1 MAAWLAVAIL
11 AWLFLPK
18 LQDAGGLS
26 LSSLVPEDAEAVEV
40 AEKSQRYFSVPLVAQ
55 SAVVQRDPQGL
66 SAEAQARV
74 VERALAVS
82 TGGDPQLKAIQLALP
97 LTNTLDLFPSSKEE
111 STTAITFLAI
121 SPEESIADQDDLAQL
136 FAAKY
141 VTEPDD
147 ALVGVTGAVP
157 ARMAEWRAIE
167 GALPWV
173 TLATVGV
180 IALIL
185 GLYFRSLVAPLVTLV
200 AAGIA
205 YLVAIGVVS
214 WVGENTGAEI
224 PSDVEPVLVV
234 LLLGIATDYAVFFL
248 SGMRRRLLAGD
259 APRDAAEGSTVEF
272 LPIVTTAGLIV
283 AAGTACLMAGELGF
297 FRAFGPGLALTVL
310 VTLAVALTFIPAA
323 LAILGRALF
332 WPSLPDPGG
341 DSAAETEVR
350 RARLEFWGGVTR
362 VGAAKPIALVIV
374 VACLV
379 AVGFASKSLADMNL
393 GFTSIAGLPPDS
405 ESRRAAEAA
414 GQGFARGILAP
425 TELLVEQ
432 RGDVDLEALARLER
446 AVAEHPGVAA
456 VVGPD
461 DEPARV
467 IPNLVVSDR
476 APAARFLVVF
486 DEDPL
491 GSAAIDYLEDM
502 RDAMPGFLEDA
513 GMTGAEVR
521 FGGETA
527 LAAET
532 VRTLVRDLARIGL
545 AVLLVNLILL
555 VIFLRALVAPLYLLA
570 ASALALAASLG
581 LTTWVFQSLLGY
593 GEITYYV
600 PFAVAVLLLS
610 LGSDYNVFVV
620 GRVWHEAA
628 RHRSVRD
635 AVAAGAARTSGAITV
650 AGLALAFSFATLA
663 IIPLRQFREFA
674 LAMFVGILL
683 DAFLVRSLLVPGL
696 ISVVGEA
703 SWWPA
708 SREVLHPASETA
720 DGVSSASEDRTRS
733 ASSRASSRG
742 G

>member
-1 MAAWLAVAIL
+1 VVAWIAAALLAGVS
-11 AWLFLPK
+11 LPK
-18 LQDAGGLS
+18 LQEAGRIS

-40 AEKSQRYFSVPLVAQ
+40 AEKSQRYFSVPLVTQ

-66 SAEAQARV
+66 SAQAQTRV

-82 TGGDPQLKAIQLALP
+82 TGGDPQLKAIEVALP
-97 LTNTLDLFPSSKEE
+97 FTNTLDLFPSSKEE
-111 STTAITFLAI
+111 STTAITFLAV
-121 SPEESIADQDDLAQL
+121 SPDISIADQEGLARL
-136 FAAKY
+136 YAAKY
-141 VTEPDD
+141 VTRPDD

-167 GALPWV
+167 HALPWV
-173 TLATVGV
+173 TVATVGV

-214 WVGENTGAEI
+214 WVGKNTGADI
-224 PSDVEPVLVV
+224 PSDVEPVLIV

-248 SGMRRRLLAGD
+248 SGMRRRLLAGE
-259 APRDAAEGSTVEF
+259 ARVEAARGSTVEF

-283 AAGTACLMAGELGF
+283 AAGTACLIAGELGF

-310 VTLAVALTFIPAA
+310 VTLAVALTFIPASM
-323 LAILGRALF
+323 AILGRALF
-332 WPSLPDPGG
+332 WPSLPEPGG
-341 DSAAETEVR
+341 DSAFETERR
-350 RARLEFWGGVTR
+350 RARSEFWGGLAR
-362 VGAAKPIALVIV
+362 VAAAKPIALVIV
-374 VACLV
+374 VGCLV
-379 AVGFASKSLADMNL
+379 AVGFASKGLAEIKL
-393 GFTSIAGLPPDS
+393 GFTSIAGLRADS
-405 ESRRAAEAA
+405 EPKRAAEAA
-414 GQGFARGILAP
+414 GRGFARGILAP

-432 RGDVDLEALARLER
+432 RADVDLEALARLER
-446 AVAEHPGVAA
+446 AIDEQPGVAA
-456 VVGPD
+456 VVGPG

-467 IPNLVVSDR
+467 IPDLVVSER

-491 GSAAIDYLEDM
+491 GGAAIDYLEDL
-502 RDAMPGFLEDA
+502 REAMPGLLRQA
-513 GMTGAEVR
+513 GIPEADVG

-532 VRTLVRDLARIGL
+532 VQTLVHDLARIGV
-545 AVLLVNLILL
+545 AVLLVNLVLL
-555 VIFLRALVAPLYLLA
+555 VAFLRALVAPLYLLA
-570 ASALALAASLG
+570 ASALALASSLG
-581 LTTWVFQSLLGY
+581 LTTWVFQSLLGH
-593 GEITYYV
+593 GELTYYV

-610 LGSDYNVFVV
+610 LGSDYNVFIV
-620 GRVWHEAA
+620 GRVWQEAA
-628 RHRSVRD
+628 RHHSLRH
-635 AVAAGAARTSGAITV
+635 AVAAGAARASGAITV
-650 AGLALAFSFATLA
+650 AGLALAFSFAALA

-674 LAMFVGILL
+674 FAMSIGILL

-696 ISVVGEA
+696 ISVFGEA

-708 SREVLHPASETA
+708 RREVLQPVPETA
-720 DGVSSASEDRTRS
+720 DGVSSASEGRTRS
-733 ASSRASSRG
+733 AKSRASSPG

>member
-1 MAAWLAVAIL
+1 VIGWVAAALL
-11 AWLFLPK
+11 AWLSLPK
-18 LQDAGGLS
+18 LQDAGRIP
-26 LSSLVPEDAEAVEV
+26 LSSLVPKDSEAVEV
-40 AEKSQRYFSVPLVAQ
+40 ADKSRRYFSVPLVTQ

-66 SAEAQARV
+66 SVEAQARV
-74 VERALAVS
+74 AERALAIS
-82 TGGDPQLKAIQLALP
+82 TAGDPQLKAIQLALP
-97 LTNTLDLFPSSKEE
+97 LTNTLDLFPSSKED

-121 SPEESIADQDDLAQL
+121 SPEESLADQENLAHL
-136 FAAKY
+136 YAAKY
-141 VTEPDD
+141 VTDPDD

-167 GALPWV
+167 DALPWV

-185 GLYFRSLVAPLVTLV
+185 GLYLRALVAPLVTLV

-214 WVGENTGAEI
+214 WVGENTGADI
-224 PSDVEPVLVV
+224 PSDVEPVLIV
-234 LLLGIATDYAVFFL
+234 LLLGITTDYAVFFL
-248 SGMRRRLLAGD
+248 SGMRRRVLAGH
-259 APRDAAEGSTVEF
+259 RRLDAAKGSTVEF

-283 AAGTACLMAGELGF
+283 AAGTACLSAGELRF

-310 VTLAVALTFIPAA
+310 VTLAVALTFIPAG
-323 LAILGRALF
+323 LAILGRRLF
-332 WPSLPDPGG
+332 WPSLPEPGRN
-341 DSAAETEVR
+341 SALETEFR
-350 RARLEFWGGVTR
+350 RARREFWGGIAR
-362 VGAAKPIALVIV
+362 VAAAKPIALVIV
-374 VACLV
+374 VGCLV
-379 AVGFASKSLADMNL
+379 AVGFASKSLADINL
-393 GFTSIAGLPPDS
+393 GFTSIAGLPADS
-405 ESRRAAEAA
+405 EPKRAAEAA
-414 GQGFARGILAP
+414 GRGFARGILAP

-446 AVAEHPGVAA
+446 AVAEQPGVAA

-467 IPNLVVSDR
+467 IPDLVVSER

-491 GSAAIDYLEDM
+491 GSAAIDYLEDL
-502 RDAMPGFLEDA
+502 RDAMPGLLEEA
-513 GMTGAEVR
+513 GIPEAEVG

-527 LAAET
+527 LAEET
-532 VRTLVRDLARIGL
+532 VRTLVHDLARIGL
-545 AVLLVNLILL
+545 AVLLVNLVLL

-570 ASALALAASLG
+570 ASALALASSLG

-593 GEITYYV
+593 GELTYYV

-610 LGSDYNVFVV
+610 LGSDYNVFIV

-628 RHRSVRD
+628 RRHSVRD
-635 AVAAGAARTSGAITV
+635 AVAAGAARASGAITV

-674 LAMFVGILL
+674 FAMFVGVLL

-696 ISVVGEA
+696 ISVFGEA

-708 SREVLHPASETA
+708 SREVVQPVAETA
-720 DGVSSASEDRTRS
+720 DGVSSASDDRTRS
-733 ASSRASSRG
+733 AKSRASSLG